1 MLHIN
6 TLQKADGINRRE
18 VENACGDLFWFP
30 AAKIFIIFTTHTKTV
45 SKTMPRQSHHDKAF
59 TRVLCLK
66 KSTEARR
73 DYELQRAAFKLGIFI
88 H

>member
-59 TRVLCLK
+59 TRVFFAWK
-66 KSTEARR
+66 
-73 DYELQRAAFKLGIFI
+73 RAQKREEIMNFKEVPLS
-88 H
+88 